1 MNKPCALIRT
11 KKSLYSQ
18 SGVHRAAYNDQSIAN
33 SAQRKKI
40 DQLEMRTADKPCD
53 QLYQFSRYECR
64 ICILYVRTGTY
75 DVEAEDTKIKSDCLL
90 K

>member
-33 SAQRKKI
+33 SAQREKNDQLDKKI
-40 DQLEMRTADKPCD
+40 LLTRTADKPCG
-53 QLYQFSRYECR
+53 QLYQFSR
-64 ICILYVRTGTY
+64 
-75 DVEAEDTKIKSDCLL
+75 
-90 K
+90 